1 MAPEG
6 AGETALGTAL
16 LPFGALLA
24 CAVILAGKVGPVQGY
39 LTYGVTVLWALT
51 AIAVN
56 QYAFSPVTTG
66 AALLAAALV
75 AAVLAGVLRGGRSGG
90 RAPDGAFRDS
100 LKVGG

>member
-24 CAVILAGKVGPVQGY
+24 CTMILAGKVGPVQGY
-39 LTYGVTVLWALT
+39 LTYGVTVLWALN

-56 QYAFSPVTTG
+56 QYAYSLVTTG
-66 AALLAAALV
+66 ASLLAAALV
-75 AAVLAGVLRGGRSGG
+75 ASVLLGVLRGGREGG
-90 RAPDGAFRDS
+90 DARRTARFGTA
-100 LKVGG
+100 